1 VAPLV
6 GVTDL
11 CGAVGF
17 RLPCCCFLPR
27 MAQISEC
34 HLSSSMQIRSTLP
47 HRAIVLARIM
57 SSAATARFTPSS
69 CRSNGDT
76 KLIIVDADPIRREPV
91 HSDLCSGRGE
101 RRVRG
106 SNPLSST
113 HLRRSE
119 C

>member
-6 GVTDL
+6 GVTDR

-27 MAQISEC
+27 VAQISEC
-34 HLSSSMQIRSTLP
+34 HLSSSMQIRSTRP
-47 HRAIVLARIM
+47 HRAMVLGRIM
-57 SSAATARFTPSS
+57 SSAATARLTPSS

-76 KLIIVDADPIRREPV
+76 KLIIVDADPIRREPA
-91 HSDLCSGRGE
+91 HSDLWSGRGE
-101 RRVRG
+101 RQVRG
-106 SNPLSST
+106 SSPLSST
-113 HLRRSE
+113 RLCRSE